1 MKAPLLISESAIK
14 IHYGPFRFLYLVF
27 SLLPPP
33 LSLLSF
39 FISSLFNAYFF
50 DTYLEAEG
58 NEATLKAKLFL
69 DMIFFKLFAFV
80 FRSIKIKLAEIFII
94 KRLTLFIY
102 FFFSKHFIS
111 KTLSSTP
118 LLTFASRESSLF
130 PSIREPVTIAPE
142 IRALQKQAFL
152 GAWTLFPLGC
162 RKLRRRT
169 REVDR
174 TADINKNSL
183 TWVNHHLY
191 PMEKASNEDKSK
203 RTYPRNQNQNRRKE
217 RSVEKFRGTINLSQL

>member
-1 MKAPLLISESAIK
+1 MLISSIRILRLRAM
-14 IHYGPFRFLYLVF
+14 
-27 SLLPPP
+27 
-33 LSLLSF
+33 
-39 FISSLFNAYFF
+39 
-50 DTYLEAEG
+50 
-58 NEATLKAKLFL
+58 KAKLFL

-102 FFFSKHFIS
+102 FFSKHFIS

-203 RTYPRNQNQNRRKE
+203 RTTKSKSKSKE
-217 RSVEKFRGTINLSQL
+217 RKKRGKISRNDQSLAVIENYYIQYIYLLNNQRHKRTRGKKKEKIKQSIIKSTIKTIF